1 MILPSSLQLNT
12 QTVLKCV
19 SRLIASQYICKQYW
33 TGLSRLT
40 ECQCKISD
48 HFNNLNG
55 TGNISLRTA
64 WHTSITLT
72 IIMFIRNVLLHYIE
86 ILILTSVTLGEY
98 YFLAMGAW
106 GRKYSINTM
115 MAITITMD
123 IRRMGMGK
131 GRVKTGYED
140 QEEVHYIY
148 IYRRYIDRSKSGM
161 QNNMSDVKRSGWA
174 DEWGTWR
181 AVGGAV

>member
-40 ECQCKISD
+40 DGQCKISD

-55 TGNISLRTA
+55 TGNISQRTA
-64 WHTSITLT
+64 WHTSITLA

-98 YFLAMGAW
+98 YSWQW
-106 GRKYSINTM
+106 GHEEEKYSINTM

-123 IRRMGMGK
+123 IRRMGMVK
-131 GRVKTGYED
+131 GMVKTGYEE
-140 QEEVHYIY
+140 QEEVHYIPAD
-148 IYRRYIDRSKSGM
+148 IRRKNNVIMTSKRRR
-161 QNNMSDVKRSGWA
+161 DVLLTS
-174 DEWGTWR
+174 
-181 AVGGAV
+181 

>member
-12 QTVLKCV
+12 QTILKCV
-19 SRLIASQYICKQYW
+19 SWLIASQYICKQYW

-40 ECQCKISD
+40 DGQCKISD

-55 TGNISLRTA
+55 TGNISQRTA
-64 WHTSITLT
+64 WHTSITLA

-106 GRKYSINTM
+106 GRKIFNKHDDGDNDNDGHKEDGNGEGYGE
-115 MAITITMD
+115 D
-123 IRRMGMGK
+123 
-131 GRVKTGYED
+131 RVWGARGGPLYP
-140 QEEVHYIY
+140 
-148 IYRRYIDRSKSGM
+148 SG
-161 QNNMSDVKRSGWA
+161 QTTQK
-174 DEWGTWR
+174 
-181 AVGGAV
+181 